1 MFDRLSGLKNILWAV
16 GIVLC
21 LVLLFV
27 GFVFSAVTPY
37 HGEAD
42 PRTPNLN
49 AIKEEKGTV
58 DVDSLTFVEPDGELH
73 ELRETT
79 DAGEDYIRSAVFL
92 TDSIMIAMRDQ
103 TLTGGDVW
111 SSESGSLPMGNIAT
125 WNILYSDGS
134 KISPVDACMVTK
146 PPVLFLCIG
155 SDGLARVEKADFISG
170 YESLIRAILV
180 ASPETT
186 VVCCSIPPVTEN
198 YSAVDDLTSD
208 LTNEGSEWIREACR
222 EIGVYFVDVAQ
233 AVRSGV
239 DLNPKFA
246 AANGKSLN
254 AAGIQ
259 AVLGYLRTH
268 AIDNCSA
275 YSRTPV

>member
-1 MFDRLSGLKNILWAV
+1 MFDRLSGLKNILWAI

-27 GFVFSAVTPY
+27 GFIFSAVTPY
-37 HGEAD
+37 HGDAD

-49 AIKEEKGTV
+49 AVKADKTTV
-58 DVDSLTFVEPDGELH
+58 DVEAINFVEPDGELH
-73 ELRETT
+73 QLRETP

-92 TDSIMIAMRDQ
+92 TDSVMITMRDQ
-103 TLTGGDVW
+103 SLTGGDVW
-111 SSESGSLPMGNIAT
+111 SSESGSLPIGNIAT

-134 KISPVDACMVTK
+134 KISPVDACMITR

-155 SDGLARVEKADFISG
+155 SDGLANVEKADFIAG
-170 YESLIRAILV
+170 YETLIRNIVA

-186 VVCCSIPPVTEN
+186 VVCCSIPPVGEG
-198 YSAVDDLTSD
+198 YSSLDGLTSD
-208 LTNEGSEWIREACR
+208 LANEGSEWVREACR
-222 EIGVYFVDVAQ
+222 EVGVYFVDVAQ

-246 AANGKSLN
+246 AANNKTLN

-268 AIDNCSA
+268 AIDN
-275 YSRTPV
+275 

>member
-1 MFDRLSGLKNILWAV
+1 
-16 GIVLC
+16 
-21 LVLLFV
+21 
-27 GFVFSAVTPY
+27 
-37 HGEAD
+37 
-42 PRTPNLN
+42 
-49 AIKEEKGTV
+49 
-58 DVDSLTFVEPDGELH
+58 
-73 ELRETT
+73 
-79 DAGEDYIRSAVFL
+79 
-92 TDSIMIAMRDQ
+92 MIAMRDQ

-233 AVRSGV
+233 AVRSGASL
-239 DLNPKFA
+239 DPKYA

-268 AIDNCSA
+268 AIDN
-275 YSRTPV
+275 

>member
-1 MFDRLSGLKNILWAV
+1 MFDRITGLKNILWAI

-21 LVLLFV
+21 LVVLFV

-37 HGEAD
+37 HGDAD

-49 AIKEEKGTV
+49 TIKEEKGTV

-73 ELRETT
+73 ELRQTT

-103 TLTGGDVW
+103 SLTGGDVW

-134 KISPVDACMVTK
+134 KISPVDACMITK
-146 PPVLFLCIG
+146 PSVLFLCIG

-198 YSAVDDLTSD
+198 YSALDDLTSD

-222 EIGVYFVDVAQ
+222 EVGVYFVDVAQ

-239 DLNPKFA
+239 DLNPKYA
-246 AANGKSLN
+246 SANGKSLN

-268 AIDNCSA
+268 AIDN
-275 YSRTPV
+275 

>member
-1 MFDRLSGLKNILWAV
+1 MFDRLSGLKNILWAI

-21 LVLLFV
+21 LLLLFV

-37 HGEAD
+37 HGDAD

-49 AIKEEKGTV
+49 AVKDEKTTV
-58 DVDSLTFVEPDGELH
+58 NVDSLTFVEPDGELH
-73 ELRETT
+73 QLRETA

-92 TDSIMIAMRDQ
+92 TDSVMIAMRDKS
-103 TLTGGDVW
+103 LTGGDVW

-134 KISPVDACMVTK
+134 KISPVDACMITK
-146 PPVLFLCIG
+146 PSVLFICVG
-155 SDGLARVEKADFISG
+155 SDGLARVKKEDFISG
-170 YESLIRAILV
+170 YEALVRGILA

-186 VVCCSIPPVTEN
+186 VVCCSIPPVAEG
-198 YSAVDDLTSD
+198 YSSHDDLTSD
-208 LTNEGSEWIREACR
+208 LANEGSEWIREACR
-222 EIGVYFVDVAQ
+222 EVGVYFVDVAQ

-246 AANGKSLN
+246 AANNKSLN

-268 AIDNCSA
+268 ALEH
-275 YSRTPV
+275 